1 MNRIVVVYESKY
13 GYTKRYAEWLG
24 EALSCPVFE
33 RKAFRPRNL
42 SKYETVIY
50 GGGIYAGVI
59 SGIQFLRRNETLL
72 SEKKVLLFTCGLA
85 DPDNPDNISNI
96 RSFVE
101 KAFSGKIPEQ
111 IRLFH
116 LRGGMDYSRLTFV
129 HRSMMSILRKMLLK
143 KADSERS
150 WEGRQILETY
160 GQCLDFTDRKSIR
173 PLVEYTG
180 CKSSFCGSHFRSLRA
195 PQ

>member
-72 SEKKVLLFTCGLA
+72 SEKRCFCLPVGLQTRTIPTTFPISEASWKRLFREDSGA
-85 DPDNPDNISNI
+85 DPALSSAGRDGLFPAD
-96 RSFVE
+96 FCTQVHDVYT
-101 KAFSGKIPEQ
+101 PENAAQ
-111 IRLFH
+111 
-116 LRGGMDYSRLTFV
+116 
-129 HRSMMSILRKMLLK
+129 
-143 KADSERS
+143 
-150 WEGRQILETY
+150 EG
-160 GQCLDFTDRKSIR
+160 
-173 PLVEYTG
+173 
-180 CKSSFCGSHFRSLRA
+180 
-195 PQ
+195 